1 MKTEEKKLTLY
12 DCATLFIETM
22 DDKYP
27 DACEDSAVFLV
38 ASNGQKVSGMFNGA
52 DDLVCQTLTH
62 YIVKDSGVRSIITS
76 ALITAM
82 QYLNDKKDDNIKE
95 TVE

>member
-27 DACEDSAVFLV
+27 DERIQFILDDSESKTVI
-38 ASNGQKVSGMFNGA
+38 VS
-52 DDLVCQTLTH
+52 DET
-62 YIVKDSGVRSIITS
+62 YKRVKNSINIDVNILNIS
-76 ALITAM
+76 AAYDIGIF
-82 QYLNDKKDDNIKE
+82 KIP
-95 TVE
+95 